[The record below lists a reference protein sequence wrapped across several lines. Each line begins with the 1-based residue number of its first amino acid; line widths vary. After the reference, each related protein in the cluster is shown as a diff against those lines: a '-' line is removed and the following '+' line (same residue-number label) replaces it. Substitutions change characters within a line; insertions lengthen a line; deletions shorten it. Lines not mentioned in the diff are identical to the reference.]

1 MARPRVLLADDHT
14 LVLEGFRRLLE
25 SDFDLVGAV
34 EDGKALLKAAEKL
47 SPDVIVLDISMPLL
61 NGIEATRQ
69 LKKSMPSTRV
79 VILTMH
85 ADQTYA
91 VEAFRAGASAYLL
104 KRSAASELVFALKEV
119 LKGRVYVTPLIAKDM
134 VTSFLERG
142 DESGQ
147 QSGKSP
153 PALSPRQR
161 EVLQLVAEG
170 RSNKEIATILNTSIK
185 TVEFHKARIME
196 KLDIHTTA
204 ELTKYAVLH
213 GIVSL

>member
-25 SDFDLVGAV
+25 SDFELVGSV
-34 EDGKALLKAAEKL
+34 EDGKALLAAAEEL
-47 SPDVIVLDISMPLL
+47 RPDIIVLDISMPML
-61 NGIEATRQ
+61 NGIEAARH
-69 LKKSMPSTRV
+69 LKKTLPDTKL

-91 VEAFRAGASAYLL
+91 VEAFRAGASGYLL

-134 VTSFLERG
+134 MSSFLDQDGKLRG
-142 DESGQ
+142 Q
-147 QSGKSP
+147 PAKS
-153 PALSPRQR
+153 AAELSPRQR

-170 RSNKEIATILNTSIK
+170 RSNKEIATIMSTSLK
-185 TVEFHKARIME
+185 TVEFHKSRIME
-196 KLDIHTTA
+196 KLDLHTTA
-204 ELTKYAVLH
+204 DLTKYAVLH
-213 GIVSL
+213 GIVAL